1 MTMNENK
8 LLAVVVTYHP
18 DLDLLKEN
26 IAAFADRVGEIYVW
40 DNSPSEE
47 SVKTGEFLRLHFPHV
62 IIEGVGENKG
72 VSYGLNH
79 GWKYAQKHGYDLVL
93 TMDQDSRFENF
104 DAFLGRVLD
113 KWEKEGLCVCGPTP
127 NRQQGN
133 QKEGQGFIR
142 SIAVI
147 TSGMLVPMQILN
159 DAEGYCEDFFV
170 DAIDFDFCYR
180 IREKGYEA
188 FMDLESNLIQ
198 VFGEPRYKKILGMKI
213 HGYGYSPLRV
223 YGIFRNHIIT
233 WRRYHHPGVLL
244 RHIVKQYF
252 FNYLL
257 KGVLLVEDKKWTK
270 LKAAFK
276 GMVDGFKYKIKSK

>member
-1 MTMNENK
+1 MTTNNKK

-18 DLDLLKEN
+18 DLTLLKED
-26 IAAFADRVGEIYVW
+26 ITAFADRVGEVFVW
-40 DNSPSEE
+40 DNSPAPDNA
-47 SVKTGEFLRLHFPHV
+47 KTEAFLRQHFPHV
-62 IIEGVGENKG
+62 VYDGWGENKG
-72 VSYGLNH
+72 VSYGLNR
-79 GWKYAQKHGYDLVL
+79 GWKYALEHDYDVML
-93 TMDQDSRFENF
+93 TMDQDSRFEDFGTYLN
-104 DAFLGRVLD
+104 RVLD

-127 NRQQGN
+127 NRQQSE
-133 QKEGQGFIR
+133 QKASQGFIR

-159 DAEGYCEDFFV
+159 DADGYCEDFFV

-188 FMDLESNLIQ
+188 YMDQESNLIQ

-213 HGYGYSPLRV
+213 HGYGYSPSRV
-223 YGIFRNHIIT
+223 QGIFRNHIIT
-233 WRRYHHPGVLL
+233 WRRYHHPWVLL

-252 FNYLL
+252 CNYLL

-270 LKAAFK
+270 WKAAFK
-276 GMVDGFKYKIKSK
+276 GTVAGFKYKIKKK